1 MASDLNSISEWI
13 GIGPHKVLESAPS
26 AVVVVR
32 SDGNIA
38 YANLAAVTLFG
49 YSRQEFVGKPVD
61 FLIPETRRA
70 PHAHNVAGWFK
81 HPHAR
86 PMGTGLDIRGRNKNG
101 EIMPLE
107 IQLAPIETDSGVM
120 ALAWVRER
128 EETLESPPG
137 IS

>member
-1 MASDLNSISEWI
+1 MASDLNTIAEWI

-61 FLIPETRRA
+61 FLIPEARRA
-70 PHAHNVAGWFK
+70 PHAQNVLGWFK

-86 PMGTGLDIRGRNKNG
+86 PMGTGLDIHGRNKNG
-101 EIMPLE
+101 EPIALD

-128 EETLESPPG
+128 KEPLESLPTM
-137 IS
+137 S